1 MDIKKYLHK
10 KVKFEIW
17 SLFIFI
23 IAIISLLISFSFI
36 ANYLFKIGS
45 TPPSIEERLDDSKW
59 IIPGLDN
66 DKTSYISNLDGSNI
80 NNETVLETPIAI
92 IIENY
97 APIRDQQLGLED
109 ALIVYETLAEGGITR
124 FLAIYGN
131 NSIPKI
137 GPVRSARPYFIN
149 WAEEVSAIFVHIG
162 GSNSALEN
170 LKVSKKV
177 FDIDEYTENNVIW
190 RDDQYSAP
198 HNAFVS
204 TEEVTDYAIENQYYN
219 KINKSRFKFKEL
231 EKNTGDIHL
240 IKIPFSITPYD
251 VKYKYNTET
260 GLYDRYNG
268 EDRHHKISPANI
280 IVQFTEQ
287 KVLDNEG
294 RLQIQTSG
302 GGNMLVF
309 LDGKVIGGKWE
320 KTDGFTKFFN
330 EKEEEIELN
339 QGQTW
344 IEVVP
349 NKLIVNYF

>member
-17 SLFIFI
+17 SLFLFI
-23 IAIISLLISFSFI
+23 IAIAILLISFSI
-36 ANYLFKIGS
+36 ISNYLFKIGNN
-45 TPPSIEERLDDSKW
+45 PPLIEERLS
-59 IIPGLDN
+59 DN
-66 DKTSYISNLDGSNI
+66 NENSYISNFDGSNI
-80 NNETVLETPIAI
+80 NNETLLETPIAI

-124 FLAIYGN
+124 FLTIYGN
-131 NSIPKI
+131 NPALKV

-149 WAEEVSAIFVHIG
+149 WAEEINAIFVHIG

-177 FDIDEYTENNVIW
+177 FNIDEHADNDIIW
-190 RDDQYSAP
+190 RDNQYSAP

-204 TEEVTDYAIENQYYN
+204 TEEVTNYAIKNQYFN
-219 KINKSRFKFKEL
+219 KINESRFKFKEL

-268 EDRHHKISPANI
+268 GYRHHKISPANI
-280 IVQFTEQ
+280 IIQFTEQ

-302 GGNMLVF
+302 TGNALVF
-309 LDGKVIGGKWE
+309 LDGKVIEGKWE
-320 KTDGFTKFFN
+320 KADGFTKFLD
-330 EKEEEIELN
+330 KKGKEIELN

-344 IEVVP
+344 IEIVP